1 MRGRP
6 RCWKKPFLGH
16 LSDEPLDEI
25 NDTSQCT
32 WPPRAH
38 AACCRYSTDGPCAP
52 TTTRPHSAAAG
63 RRARTK
69 TAVRATPSRVLRGV
83 SDNLTFAQMADPPL
97 IVRLIMRIAELPEE
111 VARLILDELPRYC
124 PTRGRLITT
133 PTFGLPRPAPITL
146 LNNVWPANRGREE
159 QRQRRFR
166 LPNLGHPDYRA
177 LVPSLAVPYAERR
190 GRWGYVNRWGYLQ

>member
-1 MRGRP
+1 
-6 RCWKKPFLGH
+6 
-16 LSDEPLDEI
+16 
-25 NDTSQCT
+25 
-32 WPPRAH
+32 
-38 AACCRYSTDGPCAP
+38 
-52 TTTRPHSAAAG
+52 
-63 RRARTK
+63 
-69 TAVRATPSRVLRGV
+69 
-83 SDNLTFAQMADPPL
+83 MADTPL
-97 IVRLIMRIAELPEE
+97 IVRLIMRIADLPEE

-177 LVPSLAVPYAERR
+177 LVPSLAVPFAERR
-190 GRWGYVNRWGYLQ
+190 GRWLPVDIYQTKSWGYLQ